1 VELANLKFL
10 GEKPMISKLAGV
22 CVLGVGIAFMF
33 PVVFGGAVLT
43 GIGTC
48 LVPGAIILGLVL
60 IIL

>member
-1 VELANLKFL
+1 
-10 GEKPMISKLAGV
+10 MISKLAGV

-43 GIGTC
+43 GIGVC
-48 LVPGAIILGLVL
+48 LVPVAIILGLVL